1 MNSKWITIL
10 IYVCV
15 PKKLQKIKLGFNFG
29 IKAFWYTKLNE
40 ILQNPLELSPN
51 KDDIK
56 QNQ

>member
-1 MNSKWITIL
+1 MNNHSDL
-10 IYVCV
+10 CMC
-15 PKKLQKIKLGFNFG
+15 KKLQKIKLGFNFG
-29 IKAFWYTKLNE
+29 IKALWYTKLYE